1 MAMSSKANGRAQPI
15 PPAPAPA
22 PAVRRPAAA
31 ARPFDLRNPGG
42 DPASRF
48 DAPRGARL
56 ARCRRAALSITLAF
70 RLAKPNQAISISIS
84 TPA

>member
-15 PPAPAPA
+15 PPAPA

-84 TPA
+84 TLA